1 MQTLIQV
8 SRPPKKI
15 FQSNFLSALQCRLDC
30 HAGYVAHKTPIITCV
45 KGSYQP
51 QAPHTFVC
59 APAVALL
66 LSTSGEVE
74 VFSKNEKCN
83 QKIFEFPS
91 FGGQGRSLDLLD
103 EQLILLGADKAG
115 RRFEY
120 KSIHQPRKGLLGMRF
135 SQEVSP
141 VGNNPFWHTSHS
153 YGNQLLAIGGE
164 FRSKAGLAN
173 TVWNG
178 LNLRW
183 QNGSSF
189 YRFAAG
195 ACKVKLARDVFLMIG
210 GFEIIKGANVVMNTM
225 LRLNITEEKVEE
237 WPSIKKGRAFHS
249 CEIFQGQILI
259 AGGTEDDAI
268 VPDEVY
274 DLTTN
279 VSTVL
284 DMTSSLQKQK
294 HQLLRIEETTFS
306 FGGVLSDGTQ
316 TSIVEWFDWTS
327 RQWKQHDH
335 GLLSKNSSNLVVT
348 SFPLSAVDCHA
359 GCTCGRVN
367 NLGGARIVGGNEA
380 KVNSKNYFNY
390 KVPRQNIYCY

>member
-1 MQTLIQV
+1 M
-8 SRPPKKI
+8 I
-15 FQSNFLSALQCRLDC
+15 FQSHFLSALQCRLDC

-51 QAPHTFVC
+51 QAPNTFVC

-83 QKIFEFPS
+83 QKILEFPS

-103 EQLILLGADKAG
+103 EQLILLGAVKAG
-115 RRFEY
+115 RSFEY

-135 SQEVSP
+135 SQEVSS

-164 FRSKAGLAN
+164 FRSKAGLASG
-173 TVWNG
+173 VWNG

-195 ACKVKLARDVFLMIG
+195 ACKVKLARDVFFLIG
-210 GFEIIKGANVVMNTM
+210 GVEIIKGANVVMNTM

-237 WPSIKKGRAFHS
+237 LPSIKKGRAFHS
-249 CEIFQGQILI
+249 CEILFVDDRMCLEEPLPPHSCPTLD
-259 AGGTEDDAI
+259 GGTC
-268 VPDEVY
+268 VFPFRNGNNKVFQLVSVHLHHQ
-274 DLTTN
+274 DLKPIPPVLKSRTT
-279 VSTVL
+279 
-284 DMTSSLQKQK
+284 D
-294 HQLLRIEETTFS
+294 I
-306 FGGVLSDGTQ
+306 GV
-316 TSIVEWFDWTS
+316 
-327 RQWKQHDH
+327 
-335 GLLSKNSSNLVVT
+335 
-348 SFPLSAVDCHA
+348 
-359 GCTCGRVN
+359 
-367 NLGGARIVGGNEA
+367 
-380 KVNSKNYFNY
+380 
-390 KVPRQNIYCY
+390 

>member
-1 MQTLIQV
+1 M
-8 SRPPKKI
+8 
-15 FQSNFLSALQCRLDC
+15 
-30 HAGYVAHKTPIITCV
+30 

-51 QAPHTFVC
+51 QAPNTFVC

-83 QKIFEFPS
+83 QKILEFPS

-103 EQLILLGADKAG
+103 EQLLLLGAEKAG

-135 SQEVSP
+135 SQEVSS
-141 VGNNPFWHTSHS
+141 VGNNPYWHTSHS

-164 FRSKAGLAN
+164 FRSKAGHAN
-173 TVWNG
+173 GVWNG

-189 YRFAAG
+189 YRFAIG
-195 ACKVKLARDVFLMIG
+195 ACKVKLARDVFFLIG
-210 GFEIIKGANVVMNTM
+210 GFELVADGKVVMNSM

-237 WPSIKKGRAFHS
+237 LPSIKKGRAFHS
-249 CEIFQGQILI
+249 CEIFEDNILI
-259 AGGTEDDAI
+259 SGGTEDDAI

-274 DLTTN
+274 DMSTN

-284 DMTSSLQKQK
+284 DMNSSLQRHK
-294 HQLLRIEETTFS
+294 HQLFRIVDTIFA
-306 FGGVLSDGTQ
+306 FGGVLSNGST
-316 TSIVEWFDWTS
+316 TSVVEQFDWTS
-327 RQWKQHDH
+327 KKWKQHDH
-335 GLLSKNSSNLVVT
+335 RLLSKNSSNLVVT
-348 SFPLSAVDCHA
+348 SFPLSEVDCHA
-359 GCTCGRVN
+359 GCTCGRTI

-380 KVNSKNYFNY
+380 KVSSKRF
-390 KVPRQNIYCY
+390 